1 MSNRPKPGTDSAVM
15 QERHGRKGH
24 VTLTTSVPPELKNHL
39 VELCEYRGVTLKA
52 AIQEALEAY
61 LYRVDNTDRER
72 WYGR

>member
-1 MSNRPKPGTDSAVM
+1 MSNRPKPGDLSALV

-24 VTLTTSVPPELKNHL
+24 VVLSTSVPLELKTHL

-52 AIQEALEAY
+52 AIQEALENY
-61 LYRVDNTDRER
+61 IYRVDNTDRER